1 MESSPKKAEVESE
14 LLTGRNMFLV
24 VEKGMRGGICYSIY
38 WYVEANN
45 KYMKDCHPGKII
57 SFLTFW
63 DTNNL
68 YECVMSQKLHV
79 DGFE

>member
-1 MESSPKKAEVESE
+1 MEYATRFTDMLK
-14 LLTGRNMFLV
+14 LTT
-24 VEKGMRGGICYSIY
+24 ST
-38 WYVEANN
+38 
-45 KYMKDCHPGKII
+45 CHPGKII

-68 YECVMSQKLHV
+68 YEWVMSQKLHV